1 MDKELLKTLVKQHFN
16 LVEAPEA
23 SDSEVLTEDITE
35 QTFGS
40 VKDINGAFT
49 VKFEGDMLEVG
60 KKVTI
65 VTAEGQEMDAPDGTH
80 ELEDGTKIVTVDS
93 VVTEIMP
100 KEAKVEEEMEETVI
114 EEVIEEIKP
123 EMPSVED
130 IVSAVIEVVKEEM
143 KKYEEKMKALEVKMA
158 EFASLPASEKTL
170 PKETKTK
177 TETFSAVNQN
187 MIDLVTKQLKSK
199 KTK

>member
-1 MDKELLKTLVKQHFN
+1 MNKEILKQLVKEHFN
-16 LVEAPEA
+16 LVEAPEV
-23 SDSEVLTEDITE
+23 SEVK
-35 QTFGS
+35 FGEI
-40 VKDINGAFT
+40 KDINGAFT
-49 VKFEGDMLEVG
+49 VKFEGDVLEVG

-100 KEAKVEEEMEETVI
+100 KEEPIVAEEEMEETIVEEII
-114 EEVIEEIKP
+114 EEVKP

-130 IVSAVIEVVKEEM
+130 IVSAVIDVVKEEM
-143 KKYEEKMKALEVKMA
+143 KKYEDKMKALETKMS

-170 PKETKTK
+170 PKEGKMK
-177 TETFSAVNQN
+177 TETFSAINQN
-187 MIDLVTKQLKSK
+187 LIDLVTKQLKSK